1 MLGIAPIESLERAG
15 GWLQRHRRIATG
27 LMPVAL
33 LAFVWLGPSP
43 SVSVAGCALGTVV
56 LLAGE
61 SLRMWAAGHMGTKRE
76 ELTVTGPYAHTRHPL
91 YLGSLVAGL
100 GFCAASGVWWSL
112 LLVAGLFP
120 LFYFP
125 AIIREERILA
135 ARHGERYQDY
145 RRRVPALWWKM
156 TAHSDSKRF
165 SFDQAMRHKEHH
177 VALQL
182 AVLLALFWLRL
193 ALT

>member
-1 MLGIAPIESLERAG
+1 MISIGPIGRLERAG
-15 GWLQRHRRIATG
+15 RWLQRQRRIASG

-33 LAFVWLGPSP
+33 LALVWLAREP
-43 SVSVAGCALGTVV
+43 SVSLAGCALGTVT
-56 LLAGE
+56 LCAGE
-61 SLRMWAAGHMGTKRE
+61 SLRIWAAGHMGTKRE

-91 YLGSLVAGL
+91 YLGSLVAGV

-135 ARHGERYQDY
+135 SRHGERYEDY

-156 TAHSDSKRF
+156 AAYAAGKRF
-165 SFDQAMRHKEHH
+165 SLAQAMRHKEHH

-182 AVLLALFWLRL
+182 AALLMLFWLRL
-193 ALT
+193 ALA